1 MAMEA
6 VGTTVVVVIKVAMET
21 AMART
26 TGTTSRTVIRMGA
39 PAGTI
44 TRVRHVTT
52 RPTVTKRRRRYQ
64 TGRAAAIV
72 TAVITIDSGGRL
84 TMI

>member
-21 AMART
+21 AMAQI

-52 RPTVTKRRRRYQ
+52 RSTATKRRRRYQ
-64 TGRAAAIV
+64 TGRVAAIV
-72 TAVITIDSGGRL
+72 IAVIAIDSGGRL